1 MGGAQ
6 PSRPSFASGGSSG
19 RPAAGVNGDKVGGV
33 VRDVEATGLKPGRR
47 RRGTVAGIRDL
58 LWKELPGG
66 RQDLFVTRNIFILS
80 WPYEILI

>member
-6 PSRPSFASGGSSG
+6 PSRPSFARGGSSG
-19 RPAAGVNGDKVGGV
+19 RPAGVNGDKVGGV

-66 RQDLFVTRNIFILS
+66 RQDLFVTRNIFLLTY
-80 WPYEILI
+80 P

>member
-19 RPAAGVNGDKVGGV
+19 RPAGVNGDKVGV

-66 RQDLFVTRNIFILS
+66 RQDLFVTRNIFLLTVL
-80 WPYEILI
+80 LIP